1 MEIFGPKI
9 KIFLNFFQKKRAFFI
24 FQEVK
29 LSSPKTIPSL
39 KNKKNPLW
47 KNVLYFWKWSFLAS
61 RLKSSYIF
69 SNKSFSYIPAG
80 TSKVAKTEIS

>member
-39 KNKKNPLW
+39 KNKKTHFG
-47 KNVLYFWKWSFLAS
+47 KM
-61 RLKSSYIF
+61 SYISGNGAF
-69 SNKSFSYIPAG
+69 LLQD
-80 TSKVAKTEIS
+80 